1 MAPKRL
7 EELEVCAL
15 PPMWNLRRQEVT
27 KLMPSMVWKQERQPL
42 GLLAWIGVVPP
53 HQTSLHTSMLLR
65 AYKPDEY
72 LQLG

>member
-1 MAPKRL
+1 
-7 EELEVCAL
+7 
-15 PPMWNLRRQEVT
+15 
-27 KLMPSMVWKQERQPL
+27 MPSMVWKQERQPL